1 MRRKLNKS
9 FEEGSLAIITQAL
22 VIVYIVLYTFETV
35 PSFSEYTRYFF
46 TFDSIFLSLFTI
58 EYAMRIWSAPKR
70 RRYIFSFYGI
80 VDLISI
86 LPSLFTLGI
95 INFQGIR
102 IARLMRLFKVFKNKS
117 VNASVQ
123 RLKSA
128 FVMIRSEL
136 LVFMLIVFILLYFS
150 AVGIYTF
157 EHSAQPDK
165 FSSIPE
171 SLWWALTT
179 FTTVGYG
186 DMYPITTGGRIFTSL
201 VLIIGLALVAIPTG
215 LITSSLASISAKEKD
230 NTNVS

>member
-1 MRRKLNKS
+1 MRKKLHHS
-9 FEEGSLAIITQAL
+9 FESGSLALITQAL
-22 VIVYIVLYTFETV
+22 VFLYIIVYTFETV
-35 PSFSEYTRYFF
+35 PSFLEYYKYFF
-46 TFDSIFLSLFTI
+46 LFDSIFLSIFTV

-70 RRYIFSFYGI
+70 RSYIFSFFGI

-86 LPSLFTLGI
+86 LPSLFTIGI

-102 IARLMRLFKVFKNKS
+102 IARLMRLFKIFKNKS

-136 LVFMLIVFILLYFS
+136 LVFMFIVILLLYFS

-157 EHSAQPDK
+157 EHTAQPDK

-215 LITSSLASISAKEKD
+215 LIASSLSSISAKEKND
-230 NTNVS
+230 L

>member
-1 MRRKLNKS
+1 MKNKLNKS

-22 VIVYIVLYTFETV
+22 VIVYIVLYTCETV
-35 PSFSEYTRYFF
+35 PSFAEYSGLFF
-46 TFDSIFLSLFTI
+46 MLDKVFLSLFTV
-58 EYAMRIWSAPKR
+58 EYFLRVWSAPKR
-70 RRYIFSFYGI
+70 RKYIFSFYGI
-80 VDLISI
+80 VDLISV
-86 LPSLFTLGI
+86 LPSLCTFGQ
-95 INFQGIR
+95 INFQTIR
-102 IARLMRLFKVFKNKS
+102 IARLMRLFKIFKNKAFS
-117 VNASVQ
+117 SAVQ
-123 RLKSA
+123 KLEVA
-128 FVMIRSEL
+128 FVQIRSEL
-136 LVFMLIVFILLYFS
+136 FVFLFIVFILLYFS

-157 EHSAQPDK
+157 EHTAQPDK

-230 NTNVS
+230 KQA